1 MKNITTT
8 DLAAMGTEATIVDV
22 REEDEFA
29 GARVAGATN
38 VPLSELAARLDD
50 IPRDRTVYI
59 MCLSGGRSAR
69 ATAFL
74 AEQGL
79 DVVNVLGGISQWHGD
94 GLPIVQAA

>member
-8 DLAAMGTEATIVDV
+8 DLAAMGAEATIVDV
-22 REEDEFA
+22 READEFA
-29 GARVAGATN
+29 GARVDGATN
-38 VPLSELAARLDD
+38 VPLSELAGRLGD
-50 IPRDRTVYI
+50 IPKDRTVYI

-74 AEQGL
+74 EEEGY

-94 GLPIVQAA
+94 GLPIVMAA